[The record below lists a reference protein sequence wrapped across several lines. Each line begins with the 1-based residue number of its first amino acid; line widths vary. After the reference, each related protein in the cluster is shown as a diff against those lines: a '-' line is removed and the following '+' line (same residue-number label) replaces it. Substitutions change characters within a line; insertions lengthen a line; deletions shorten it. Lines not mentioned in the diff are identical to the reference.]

1 LALLVCGALLQGNVF
16 RAQVAPAAQ
25 RVGAEPAAG
34 AALPSA
40 TAAPTRPESAT
51 GGAAERSRIVVGFRP
66 GVARPQR
73 AELLARLG
81 AALRRDLGALRA
93 AGATVP
99 AADRDAILAR
109 LRAEPAVAFA
119 EIDRR
124 LNLVRPQLGAR
135 LPLASAAREPND
147 DGFIYQYSLRDG
159 NDHDVD
165 ATDAWERRTKCA
177 KVAVLDTG
185 VDLDHKD
192 LKKNLWRNDREV
204 KGNGRD
210 DDGNGYVDDDRGVD
224 LVDGRG
230 SGGDEHGHGTH
241 AAGIVAAIGN
251 NDRGVSGLCWKSQ
264 IIAVRFMDSE
274 GRGYSSGAAEGI
286 AYAVKHGAHVINAS
300 YGTDEPT
307 DVERTAIRYAAEH
320 DTLIVAAAGNDGE
333 NADKHPG
340 YPAAYPDDNVI
351 SVAASDENDRLASFS
366 NWGKKSVDLAA
377 PGDRIASTWND
388 GSYRYLSGTSMATPL
403 VAAAAAM
410 LRKQGDGLP
419 AARVRKLLL
428 KHADDGKP
436 LKGKVASGGRLN
448 VRRSLNAVD

>member
-1 LALLVCGALLQGNVF
+1 MRRALVPLMLLACSTILGA
-16 RAQVAPAAQ
+16 AAAQ
-25 RVGAEPAAG
+25 APPDNAAQAEKA
-34 AALPSA
+34 
-40 TAAPTRPESAT
+40 
-51 GGAAERSRIVVGFRP
+51 RIVVGFEP
-66 GVARPQR
+66 GVTRQQR
-73 AELLARLG
+73 DDVLARDG
-81 AALRRDLGALRA
+81 AVLRRFLRALRA
-93 AGATVP
+93 ASVTVD
-99 AADRDAILAR
+99 AANRDQILAR

-124 LNLVRPQLGAR
+124 LNLVRPRLGAR
-135 LPLASAAREPND
+135 LPLATAAREPND

-165 ATDAWERRTKCA
+165 ATNAWERRTKCA

-192 LKKNLWRNDREV
+192 LKSNLWRNDREV

-210 DDGNGYVDDDRGVD
+210 DDGNGYVDDHRGVD
-224 LVDGRG
+224 LVGGRG
-230 SGGDEHGHGTH
+230 SAGDQHGHGTH
-241 AAGIVAAIGN
+241 AAGIIAAIGN
-251 NDRGVSGLCWKSQ
+251 NGRGVSGLCWKSK

-274 GRGYSSGAAEGI
+274 GHGYSSTAAEGI
-286 AYAVKHGAHVINAS
+286 VYAVKHGAHVINAS
-300 YGTDEPT
+300 YGTSHPT
-307 DVERTAIRYAAEH
+307 QVERNAIQYAAAH

-333 NADKHPG
+333 NADKHPS

-351 SVAASDENDRLASFS
+351 SVAASDESDTLASFS

-377 PGDRIASTWND
+377 PGDGIASTWND

-428 KHADDGKP
+428 KHADVKKP
-436 LKGKVASGGRLN
+436 FKGKVASGGRLN
-448 VRRSLNAVD
+448 IRRSLEAID

>member
-1 LALLVCGALLQGNVF
+1 MRRALIPLMLLACSATPGA
-16 RAQVAPAAQ
+16 AAAQ
-25 RVGAEPAAG
+25 APPENAAG
-34 AALPSA
+34 A
-40 TAAPTRPESAT
+40 
-51 GGAAERSRIVVGFRP
+51 ERARIVVGFQP
-66 GVARPQR
+66 GVTREQR
-73 AELLARLG
+73 DELLARDG
-81 AALRRDLGALRA
+81 AALRRFLGALRVA
-93 AGATVP
+93 SATVD
-99 AADRDAILAR
+99 AANRDEILAR

-124 LNLVRPQLGAR
+124 LSLVRPRLGAR
-135 LPLASAAREPND
+135 LILGSAAREPD
-147 DGFIYQYSLRDG
+147 DAGFIYQYSLRDN

-185 VDLDHKD
+185 VDQDHTD
-192 LKKNLWRNDREV
+192 LKKNLWRNDGEV
-204 KGNGRD
+204 PGNGRD

-230 SGGDEHGHGTH
+230 SGGDQHGHGTH

-251 NDRGVSGLCWKSQ
+251 NDRGVSGLCWKSK

-286 AYAVKHGAHVINAS
+286 VYAVKHGAHVINAS
-300 YGTDEPT
+300 YGTDQPS
-307 DVERTAIRYAAEH
+307 DVEQSAIRYAAAH
-320 DTLIVAAAGNDGE
+320 DTLIVAASGNDGE
-333 NADKHPG
+333 NTDTHPH
-340 YPAAYPDDNVI
+340 YPSNYPDENVI
-351 SVAASDENDRLASFS
+351 SVAASDERDRLASFS
-366 NWGKKSVDLAA
+366 NWGKQSVDLAA
-377 PGDRIASTWND
+377 PGDGIASTWND
-388 GSYRYLSGTSMATPL
+388 GDYKYLSGTSMATPL

-428 KHADDGKP
+428 KYADDKQAF
-436 LKGKVASGGRLN
+436 KGKVASGGRLN

>member
-1 LALLVCGALLQGNVF
+1 MRRALIPLVLLACSTSLGA
-16 RAQVAPAAQ
+16 AAAQ
-25 RVGAEPAAG
+25 SSPDSAAG
-34 AALPSA
+34 A
-40 TAAPTRPESAT
+40 
-51 GGAAERSRIVVGFRP
+51 ERARIVVGFQP
-66 GVARPQR
+66 GVTRQQR
-73 AELLARLG
+73 DEVLARDG
-81 AALRRDLGALRA
+81 AALRRFLGALRA
-93 AGATVP
+93 ASATVD
-99 AADRDAILAR
+99 AANRDQILAR

-119 EIDRR
+119 ELDRR

-147 DGFIYQYSLRDG
+147 DGFIYQYSLRDD

-165 ATDAWERRTKCA
+165 ATNAWESRTKCA

-192 LKKNLWRNDREV
+192 LKKNLWRNDGEV
-204 KGNGRD
+204 PGNGRD
-210 DDGNGYVDDDRGVD
+210 DDGNGYIDDDRGVD

-230 SGGDEHGHGTH
+230 SGGDRHGHGTH
-241 AAGIVAAIGN
+241 AAGIVAARGN

-274 GRGYSSGAAEGI
+274 GRGYSSSAAEGI
-286 AYAVKHGAHVINAS
+286 VYAVTQGAHVINAS
-300 YGTDEPT
+300 YGIDQRTE
-307 DVERTAIRYAAEH
+307 VEREAIRYAAAH
-320 DTLIVAAAGNDGE
+320 DTLIVAAAGNEGE
-333 NADKHPG
+333 NADQHPS

-377 PGDRIASTWND
+377 PGDGIASTWND

-419 AARVRKLLL
+419 AARIRKLLL
-428 KHADDGKP
+428 KHADDKKP
-436 LKGKVASGGRLN
+436 FKGKVASGGRLN
-448 VRRSLNAVD
+448 MRRSLNAVD